1 MSLRA
6 STMSPANASYDRAP
20 SHLLRKL
27 VLLFLLVTAAALGGV
42 LLFRQKP
49 DFPILLFSFFT
60 IVTLGLIAGL
70 GVRTVLR
77 DAGGFVRG
85 MAAAA
90 LVVTGLGLL
99 GYFTEW
105 QLGIGPLEFG
115 RTTVD
120 WLDLTQMVIGIDTAW
135 ITMRAWQSS
144 AVRTVPATHNVVS
157 RPRRRRA
164 VQASGAAAPRVQ
176 LPRSWSLWPKPRVRA
191 NPAVRSRAATRGA
204 PVLTFQK
211 AQPQPIRPKRRTG
224 LFRRRPQVQLAV
236 TEEHRCPYCL
246 DIVMRSDPRGTR
258 ECDVCHTLHHADCW
272 AITGVCQVPHLN
284 T

>member
-1 MSLRA
+1 
-6 STMSPANASYDRAP
+6 MSPAHTSYDREP

-27 VLLFLLVTAAALGGV
+27 VLLFLLVTSAALGGV
-42 LLFRQKP
+42 LLFRKEF
-49 DFPILLFSFFT
+49 DFPIVLFAFFT
-60 IVTLGLIAGL
+60 NVSLGLIAGL

-77 DAGGFVRG
+77 NQGWFVRG

-90 LVVTGLGLL
+90 LVVVGLGVL
-99 GYFTEW
+99 GYFTDW
-105 QLGIGPLEFG
+105 QVGIGPLEFG
-115 RTTVD
+115 RTNVD
-120 WLDLTQMVIGIDTAW
+120 WLDLTQMVIAIDTAW
-135 ITMRAWQSS
+135 ITLRAWQSS
-144 AVRTVPATHNVVS
+144 TAGTVDSASRSVS
-157 RPRRRRA
+157 RPIRRRTT
-164 VQASGAAAPRVQ
+164 QASGTSAPRVQ
-176 LPRSWSLWPKPRVRA
+176 LPRGWAVWPKPKVRT
-191 NPAVRSRAATRGA
+191 NAVSRSRAASRP

-211 AQPQPIRPKRRTG
+211 AQPPPVRPKRRSG

-246 DIVMRSDPRGTR
+246 DLVKRTDPRGVR